1 MNLLDIV
8 IVALLVLSAV
18 WGAMSGVAIQLG
30 SALGL
35 WSGLLVG
42 SLAAPRTAGLA
53 TSASQKLVVTALT
66 VVFTTV
72 AFLAVGEFLGRKL
85 STALDRADL
94 GPADSTF
101 GAVLSAIATL
111 LTVWVLA
118 TSLATAPSGSLG
130 RQIQGSSILLILDQ
144 ELPPVPAFA
153 ARLGRVVDPL
163 GFPRVF
169 AGLERGAAKPVSG
182 PTPAEEATAV
192 AAARGSTVKIEGKG
206 CGGILDGSGYVA
218 AADLVVT
225 NAHVIAG
232 IRAPMVI
239 DDNGRHAAT
248 PIVFDPDVDLAVLR
262 VPDLAHAPLA
272 LAEADAQRGAVG
284 AVLGYPGGG
293 DFTEVPAAVAATY
306 PAVGRDIYGS
316 GLVTRNVYELQAD
329 VRPGNSGGPLV
340 APDGR
345 VLGVVFARSISA
357 AGVGYAL
364 TASEVRPRLAAAA
377 ARPGGVDTGSCAAP

>member
-18 WGAMSGVAIQLG
+18 WGAMSGVAVQLG

-94 GPADSTF
+94 GPTDSTF

-182 PTPAEEATAV
+182 PTPTQEATAV
-192 AAARGSTVKIEGKG
+192 AAAQGSTVKIEGKG

-262 VPDLAHAPLA
+262 VPDLADAPLA

>member
-1 MNLLDIV
+1 MNLLDIF
-8 IVALLVLSAV
+8 IVVLLVLSAV
-18 WGAMSGVAIQLG
+18 WGAMSGIAIQLG

-42 SLAAPRTAGLA
+42 ALAAPRTAALA
-53 TSASQKLVVTALT
+53 TSAAQKLVVTALT
-66 VVFTTV
+66 VVFATV
-72 AFLAVGEFLGRKL
+72 AFLAAGELLGRKL
-85 STALDRADL
+85 SSALDRADL
-94 GPADSTF
+94 GPADSTL
-101 GAVLSAIATL
+101 GAVVSVIATL

-169 AGLERGAAKPVSG
+169 AGLERGAAKPVPG
-182 PTPAEEATAV
+182 PTAAQEAAAV
-192 AAARGSTVKIEGKG
+192 AAARASTVKIEGKG

-218 AADLVVT
+218 AGDIVVT

-232 IRAPMVI
+232 VQAPVVI
-239 DDNGRHAAT
+239 DGAGRHPAT

-262 VPDLAHAPLA
+262 VPDLADAPLV
-272 LAEADAQRGAVG
+272 LADADAGRGTVG

-293 DFTEVPAAVAATY
+293 DFTEVPASVAATY
-306 PAVGRDIYGS
+306 PAVGRDIYGT
-316 GLVTRNVYELQAD
+316 GLVNRNVYELQAE

-340 APDGR
+340 APDGH

-357 AGVGYAL
+357 PGVGYAL
-364 TASEVRPRLAAAA
+364 TAGEIRPRVAAAA
-377 ARPGGVDTGSCAAP
+377 ARQIGVDTGPCAAP